1 MNKTAI
7 RIVCVRFFTLFFAAS
22 LWAQTQ
28 KAPYRL
34 TLPSRTGALDL
45 NEGILRIK
53 QAIYRPDGSG
63 LQILTTS
70 DKPGLVVTVFLEK
83 SLRSANSAELR
94 QEWFTK
100 TANATPLK
108 RSDLK
113 FGQLQGFEIVDYRI
127 KEFRGVRVNQ
137 RAIHAYAVD
146 GELWTEIHI
155 SRTPSAPDDDEVCKE
170 VLSSF
175 KLIPDYR
182 PQSKHYFGCV

>member
-1 MNKTAI
+1 MNKKPSRMLCA
-7 RIVCVRFFTLFFAAS
+7 RLFILFLAAP
-22 LWAQTQ
+22 LLAQTQ

-34 TLPSRTGALDL
+34 TLPSRTGAVDL

-70 DKPGLVVTVFLEK
+70 EKPGLLVTVFLEK
-83 SLRSANSAELR
+83 SLRPASSGELR

-100 TANATPLK
+100 TAKATPLK

-127 KEFRGVRVNQ
+127 KEFRG
-137 RAIHAYAVD
+137 
-146 GELWTEIHI
+146 
-155 SRTPSAPDDDEVCKE
+155 
-170 VLSSF
+170 
-175 KLIPDYR
+175 
-182 PQSKHYFGCV
+182 